1 MTTNNPRN
9 LARRIRREFKMHQV
23 DAREVADL
31 VHWGVMTEDKLF
43 SHLDSYLEDEK
54 TWRTT

>member
-9 LARRIRREFKMHQV
+9 LARRIRREFKMHPV

-31 VHWGVMTEDKLF
+31 VHWGMLTEDKLF
-43 SHLDSYLEDEK
+43 KHLEAERREDEEAAA
-54 TWRTT
+54 